1 MGESTAIELVTHVDR
16 CVRLFT
22 KSFAF
27 PSRHTAR
34 RHIPASLVMSC
45 GQVTEFT
52 YPLVNQSGIFYFQD
66 CATKTSH
73 AIHPVFSLSSS
84 ASQTQRIQG
93 EIPRPWGRCQQ
104 IFSIKGQ
111 RVYILGFGGIY
122 SLSWV
127 LNSAVLAG
135 KQPWTICKWMNV
147 PLLSIKLYLLLSKQ
161 IGFGPQ
167 FIVFQTLPPGAHR
180 WKDLR
185 FLNNCVG

>member
-1 MGESTAIELVTHVDR
+1 MGESTAIELVAHVSR
-16 CVRLFT
+16 CGRLFT

-34 RHIPASLVMSC
+34 RHIPASLVMRC

-52 YPLVNQSGIFYFQD
+52 DPLVNQSGIFYFQD
-66 CATKTSH
+66 CATKRPMPSTL
-73 AIHPVFSLSSS
+73 FSLFLHLPARLRGFKGKFQDPGAD
-84 ASQTQRIQG
+84 ASIF
-93 EIPRPWGRCQQ
+93 
-104 IFSIKGQ
+104 FSIKGQ
-111 RVYILGFGGIY
+111 RVYILSFGGIY

-185 FLNNCVG
+185 FLNSCVG